1 MQPPDFSET
10 ISHLNNDHNDTVLF
24 LGQTLGGVADI
35 TGAMIAEIDL
45 SGLSLDL
52 TSPSGEVRRQLS
64 FETQANEPSQVREQL
79 LNLVFK
85 ARSIAGGDGLTSI
98 ELELTVGA
106 IRTFVATVSRVTQV
120 SPSLRQITIQS
131 DSLRT
136 YSSVGPDDFV
146 HVLIPPAGRTDLT
159 IGEDF
164 SWDAYAKM
172 PPEEQPRGAYYTV
185 REWRESGEVDIWF
198 VLHGDHGALSSWAAA
213 AKPGDPVALW
223 GPRTSFEPPA
233 DTEAYLLV
241 ADETGLP
248 ALLNIV
254 ESAPPN
260 VAVTAFVETSTDAD
274 HLATDHLATA
284 HSITWLSRQGNPAG
298 SGTGLLDAVRSLS
311 PTAANTYAWGGAESA
326 QVTSIRRHL
335 RDELELD
342 REHVSMIAY
351 WRLAPATEQEQA

>member
-1 MQPPDFSET
+1 MQPLDFSET
-10 ISHLNNDHNDTVLF
+10 INHLNNDHNDTVLF
-24 LGQTLGGVADI
+24 LGRTLGGEVDI

-45 SGLSLDL
+45 RGVSLDL
-52 TSPSGEVRRQLS
+52 LSPHGEVRRQIN
-64 FETQANEPSQVREQL
+64 FDTQVEEASQVTEQM

-85 ARSIAGGDGLTSI
+85 ARSIAGGDDLTSI

-106 IRTFVATVSRVTQV
+106 IQTFVATVSGAKQI

-136 YSSVGPDDFV
+136 YSSVGPEDFV

-172 PPEEQPRGAYYTV
+172 PPQMQPPGAYYTV

-198 VLHGDHGALSSWAAA
+198 VLHGDHGALSSWAASA
-213 AKPGDPVALW
+213 EAGDPVALW

-254 ESAPPN
+254 ESAPSH
-260 VAVTAFVETSTDAD
+260 VAITAIVETPTDAD
-274 HLATDHLATA
+274 HLGAEHLAA
-284 HSITWLSRQGNPAG
+284 GHSITWLSRQGNPAG

-311 PTAANTYAWGGAESA
+311 PKAANTYAWGGAESA

-335 RDELELD
+335 RDEVELD